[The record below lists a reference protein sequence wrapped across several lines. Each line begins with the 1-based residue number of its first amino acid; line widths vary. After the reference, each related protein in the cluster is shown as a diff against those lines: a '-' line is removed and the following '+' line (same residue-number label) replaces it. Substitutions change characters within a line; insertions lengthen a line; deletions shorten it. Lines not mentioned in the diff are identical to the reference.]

1 MSDLIHN
8 LLFQYWGYTAFRGIQ
23 ESIIRSV
30 LGGKDTLGLMP
41 TGGGKSICFQV
52 PALAKEGM
60 CLVISPL
67 ISLIKDQV
75 EQLKSRNIPAESVH
89 SGKPRTENERI
100 LTNAACGA
108 YKFLYLSPERLQ
120 TEYFRTILPRLRKIS
135 LICVDEAHCVSQ
147 WGYDFRPAYLQI
159 ASLRQLITYHVPLLA
174 LTATAT
180 PKVAEDIQ
188 LQLGFATPNCIRMSF
203 ERKNIAYVVRPTD
216 DKYAEILHILQSLYP
231 DKNQAVPHGSTIIYT
246 RSRKATTE
254 LAEFLTRHGHPALG
268 YHAGL
273 SDTVRTERQE
283 EWTHNKYPVI
293 VATNAFGMG
302 IDKPDVRL
310 VIHLHVPDSLEAYFQ
325 EAGRAGRDGKKA
337 YAVLLVDPNDPRTL
351 RARIAQQY
359 PDPDYVR
366 KTYENVCCRFQIG
379 IGEGRNQPHKFAI
392 EDFCRD
398 FHQFP
403 TPVDGALH
411 LLHNA
416 GYIEYV
422 TDNHLPSRLRFNVT
436 KEQLYRLDHLSP
448 TLDALITA
456 LLRTYSGLFADF
468 SPIDEVSLERSTGL
482 HHDQIY
488 EHLKYLDHLGIL
500 TYIPHDSTPTIT
512 LLTPRQEM
520 RYITLPPTVYKERRE
535 AFAERIER
543 VIDYCTSS
551 RPCRSQQLLAYFGQT
566 DAPPCGQCDVCARK
580 KKR

>member
-1 MSDLIHN
+1 MSDQIHN

-23 ESIIRSV
+23 EPIIRSV
-30 LGGKDTLGLMP
+30 LDGKDTLGLMP

-75 EQLKSRNIPAESVH
+75 EQLKSRGIPAESVH
-89 SGKPRTENERI
+89 SGRTMTDNDRI
-100 LTNAACGA
+100 LINAACGA

-120 TEYFRTILPRLRKIS
+120 SDFFSAILPQLRKIS

-159 ASLRQLITYHVPLLA
+159 ADLRSRIAYPVPLLA

-180 PKVAEDIQ
+180 PRVAEDIQ
-188 LQLGFATPNCIRMSF
+188 LRLGFAEPNCIRMSF

-231 DKNQAVPHGSTIIYT
+231 DKGGTTPHGSTIIYT
-246 RSRKATTE
+246 RSRQATSE
-254 LAEFLTRHGHPALG
+254 LADFLTHHGHPARS

-273 SDTVRTERQE
+273 SNTVRTERQE
-283 EWTHNKYPVI
+283 EWTQNKYPVM

-310 VIHLHVPDSLEAYFQ
+310 VIHLHVPDSIEAYFQ
-325 EAGRAGRDGKKA
+325 EAGRAGRDGRKA
-337 YAVLLVDPNDPRTL
+337 YAVLLVDPNDPRSL

-366 KTYENVCCRFQIG
+366 TTYENICCYYQIG
-379 IGEGRNQPHKFAI
+379 IGEGVNKEHRFAI
-392 EDFCRD
+392 DDFCRN

-403 TPVDGALH
+403 TAVDGALH

-416 GYIEYV
+416 GYIKYV
-422 TDNHLPSRLRFNVT
+422 TDNHLSSRLRFNVT

-448 TLDALITA
+448 TLDTLITA
-456 LLRTYSGLFADF
+456 LLRSYSGLFADYQ
-468 SPIDEVSLERSTGL
+468 PIDEVTLQRSTGL
-482 HHDQIY
+482 HPDQIY

-500 TYIPHDSTPTIT
+500 TFIPHNSTPTIT
-512 LLTPRQEM
+512 LLTPRQEAH
-520 RYITLPPTVYKERRE
+520 YITLPTEVYKDRRA

-543 VIDYCTSS
+543 VIDYCTSL

-566 DAPPCGQCDVCARK
+566 DAPPCGQCDVCTRK